1 MPMSYVYTLLE
12 YYNSK
17 KTVTKKSKY
26 SLKDNYNKC
35 NNS

>member
-17 KTVTKKSKY
+17 KTVTKKSKLINVTIH
-26 SLKDNYNKC
+26 SDAW
-35 NNS
+35 S

>member
-12 YYNSK
+12 YYNYK
-17 KTVTKKSKY
+17 KTVTKKSN
-26 SLKDNYNKC
+26 KDNYNKC